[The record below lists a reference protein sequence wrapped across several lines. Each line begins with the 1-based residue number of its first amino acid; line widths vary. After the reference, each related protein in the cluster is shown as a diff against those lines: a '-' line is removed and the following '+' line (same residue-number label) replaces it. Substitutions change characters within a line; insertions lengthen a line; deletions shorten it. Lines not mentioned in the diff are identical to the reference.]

1 MRCFPNV
8 YFIKTMITLPENF
21 VSGLIST
28 MGETITDILPL
39 VLFIVGILLAIYIIS
54 SIAWNTIENK
64 QDYFNIKK

>member
-1 MRCFPNV
+1 
-8 YFIKTMITLPENF
+8 MITLPENF

-39 VLFIVGILLAIYIIS
+39 VLFIVGILIAIYIIS